1 MERATRNAQLAIRG
15 PQPATDSPQLATCNL
30 QLAFYPGCLVLQR
43 MPEYE
48 LATRAVLGAL
58 GIELELVQQAACCGS
73 PVVESFTA
81 DWVYLAAY
89 NLALVEG
96 MGRRTVVTV
105 CGGCTNTLARAARI
119 LRRDP
124 GGRAEANRRLEP
136 MGLSVT
142 GEVEP
147 IHLVRLL
154 SQREE
159 EVRARIV
166 HPLSLRVALT
176 NPCQVFRPSEVMG
189 AAKTAEDAKGK
200 KESLR
205 SLRPLRFDEDPM
217 APHSLRRLV
226 ELTGAEVVEYGG
238 EDECCGATL
247 YLADPDLAL
256 AAGRRKLEAVGEADL
271 LLHGCGNCHL
281 LLRRFQRKITHGEAA
296 LRKRALL
303 LPQLIGLAMGLSEE
317 SLGLREGAWR

>member
-1 MERATRNAQLAIRG
+1 M
-15 PQPATDSPQLATCNL
+15 S
-30 QLAFYPGCLVLQR
+30 
-43 MPEYE
+43 EYE
-48 LATRAVLGAL
+48 VATRAVLGAL
-58 GIELELVQQAACCGS
+58 GIELELVQEAACCGS

-89 NLALVEG
+89 NLALVER
-96 MGRRTVVTV
+96 MGHRAVATV

-119 LRRDP
+119 LQEDP
-124 GGRAEANRRLEP
+124 QVRAEANRRLAP

-154 SQREE
+154 SRREE

-166 HPLSLRVALT
+166 RSLSLRVALT
-176 NPCQVFRPSEVMG
+176 NPCQVFRPGEVMG
-189 AAKTAEDAKGK
+189 TAENAEGAKGGK
-200 KESLR
+200 GTSR
-205 SLRPLRFDEDPM
+205 SLRPLRFDDDPM
-217 APHSLRRLV
+217 APQSLRRLV
-226 ELTGAEVVEYGG
+226 ELTGAGVVEYGG

-281 LLRRFQRKITHGEAA
+281 LLRRFQRKITHGEPA
-296 LRKRALL
+296 LRKQALL
-303 LPQLIGLAMGLSEE
+303 LPQLLGLAMGLPEE
-317 SLGLREGAWR
+317 SLGLRKGAWR